1 VSVARAVL
9 HVDMD
14 AFYASVEQHDR
25 PELAGLPLIVGGTG
39 PRGVVAAASYE
50 VRKFGVRSAMPMRQA
65 LERCPDAVCVRPR
78 MARYQEVSQLLF
90 GVFNEF
96 TPLVQ
101 GLSLDEAFL
110 DVTASREPA
119 ASIAVQIKQ
128 RIRARTGLTA
138 SVGAATNKLVAKIAS
153 DLHKPDGLTLVTAE
167 NLRATLDPLPVR
179 RLPGLGGKTG
189 LRLEA
194 AGVRTLGEL
203 RVAPDPQLWPI
214 FGRHSQSIRDRAAG
228 IDDRPVM
235 VERQELSISAEDTF
249 DQDIHDRRKL
259 RQAVAELA
267 DLACSRTRDRE
278 LAAGCI
284 SVKIREHD
292 FTTVTRQRAVQPA
305 TQDRRTVA
313 TVATQLLDL
322 WLTEH
327 PGARLRLLGVAL
339 RQLTPAAQLDLFAA
353 EQGGGVDA
361 ALDAVRE
368 RFGKLALRRASS
380 LE

>member
-1 VSVARAVL
+1 VGAARVVL

-14 AFYASVEQHDR
+14 AFYASVEQHDDPR
-25 PELAGLPLIVGGTG
+25 LAGLPVIVGGNG

-65 LERCPDAVCVRPR
+65 LERCPQAVCVRPR
-78 MARYQEVSQLLF
+78 MARYQEVSRVVF
-90 GVFNEF
+90 AIFNEF

-110 DVTASREPA
+110 DVSASREPVAQIA
-119 ASIAVQIKQ
+119 AEIKR
-128 RIRARTGLTA
+128 RIRARTGLSA
-138 SVGAATNKLVAKIAS
+138 SVGAAANKLVAKIAS
-153 DLHKPDGLTLVTAE
+153 DLNKPDGLTLITPQT
-167 NLRATLDPLPVR
+167 LRATLDPLPVR

-189 LRLEA
+189 MRLEA
-194 AGVRTLGEL
+194 AGIRTLGEL
-203 RVAPDPQLWPI
+203 RVATDARLWPI
-214 FGRHSQSIRDRAAG
+214 FGRHSPQLRDRAAG
-228 IDDRPVM
+228 LDDRPVV

-249 DQDIHDRRKL
+249 DADIADPRKL
-259 RQAVAELA
+259 RQAVVELA
-267 DLACSRTRDRE
+267 DLACSRTRDRD

-292 FTTVTRQRAVQPA
+292 FTTITRQRAVQPA
-305 TQDRRTVA
+305 TQDRHMIA

-322 WLTEH
+322 WLNEH

-339 RQLTPAAQLDLFAA
+339 RQLTPATQMDLFGA
-353 EQGGGVDA
+353 QRGGVDDA
-361 ALDAVRE
+361 VDAVRE
-368 RFGKLALRRASS
+368 RFGKQALRHASS

>member
-1 VSVARAVL
+1 VSVARVVL

-14 AFYASVEQHDR
+14 AFYASVEQHDDPR
-25 PELAGLPLIVGGTG
+25 LAGLPVIVGGNG

-65 LERCPDAVCVRPR
+65 LERCPQAVCVRPR
-78 MARYQEVSQLLF
+78 MARYQEVSRVVF
-90 GVFNEF
+90 AIFNEF

-110 DVTASREPA
+110 DVSASREPVAHIA
-119 ASIAVQIKQ
+119 AEIKR
-128 RIRARTGLTA
+128 RIRERTGLSA
-138 SVGAATNKLVAKIAS
+138 SVGAAANKLVAKIAS
-153 DLHKPDGLTLVTAE
+153 ELNKPDGLTLVTPQT
-167 NLRATLDPLPVR
+167 LRATLDPLPVR

-189 LRLEA
+189 QRLEA
-194 AGVRTLGEL
+194 AGICTLGEL
-203 RVAPDPQLWPI
+203 RVATDAQLWPI
-214 FGRHSQSIRDRAAG
+214 FGRHSPQLRDRAAG
-228 IDDRPVM
+228 LDDRPVM

-249 DQDIHDRRKL
+249 DADIRDPRKL

-267 DLACSRTRDRE
+267 DLACSRTRDRD

-284 SVKIREHD
+284 SIKIREHD
-292 FTTVTRQRAVQPA
+292 FTTFTRQRAVQPA
-305 TQDRRTVA
+305 TQDRHMIA

-322 WLTEH
+322 WLEEH

-339 RQLTPAAQLDLFAA
+339 RQLTPATQLDLFGA
-353 EQGGGVDA
+353 QRGGVDDA
-361 ALDAVRE
+361 VDAVRE
-368 RFGKLALRRASS
+368 RFGKQALRRASS

>member
-1 VSVARAVL
+1 MGVDRDVL

-14 AFYASVEQHDR
+14 AFYASVEQHDDPR
-25 PELAGLPLIVGGTG
+25 LAGLPLIVGGTG

-65 LERCPDAVCVRPR
+65 LERCPEAICVRPR
-78 MARYQEVSQLLF
+78 MARYQEVSRMVF
-90 GVFNEF
+90 AIFNEF

-110 DVTASREPA
+110 DVTASREPVA
-119 ASIAVQIKQ
+119 HIASEVKR
-128 RIRARTGLTA
+128 RILQRTGLTA
-138 SVGAATNKLVAKIAS
+138 SVGAAANKLVAKIAS
-153 DLHKPDGLTLVTAE
+153 ELNKPDGLMIVTPQT
-167 NLRATLDPLPVR
+167 LRATLDPLPVR

-203 RVAPDPQLWPI
+203 RVAPDEQLWPI
-214 FGRHSQSIRDRAAG
+214 FGRHSQHLRDRAAG
-228 IDDRPVM
+228 LDDRPVM
-235 VERQELSISAEDTF
+235 SERQELSISAEDTF
-249 DQDIHDRRKL
+249 DADIRDRRQL
-259 RQAVAELA
+259 RQAVAQLA
-267 DLACSRTRDRE
+267 DLATSRVRDRE

-305 TQDRRTVA
+305 TQERRMIA
-313 TVATQLLDL
+313 TVAIQLLEH
-322 WLTEH
+322 WLDEH
-327 PGARLRLLGVAL
+327 PGAALRLLGVAL
-339 RQLTPAAQLDLFAA
+339 RQLTPATQLDLFAA
-353 EQGGGVDA
+353 EHSGVDA
-361 ALDAVRE
+361 ALDAVRQ

>member
-1 VSVARAVL
+1 MSVARAVL

-14 AFYASVEQHDR
+14 AFYASVEMHDDPR
-25 PELAGLPLIVGGTG
+25 LAGLPVIVGGTG

-65 LERCPDAVCVRPR
+65 LERCPQAICVRPR
-78 MARYQEVSQLLF
+78 MGRYQEVSRAVF
-90 GVFNEF
+90 GIFNEF

-110 DVTASREPA
+110 DVTAGREPVAIIA
-119 ASIAVQIKQ
+119 AQIKH
-128 RIRARTGLTA
+128 RIHDRTGLTA
-138 SVGAATNKLVAKIAS
+138 SVGAASNKLVAKIAS
-153 DLHKPDGLTLVTAE
+153 ELHKPDGLMIVTQI

-189 LRLEA
+189 VRLEA

-203 RVAPDPQLWPI
+203 RTAPDSQLWPI
-214 FGRHSQSIRDRAAG
+214 FGRHSQQLRDRAAG
-228 IDDRPVM
+228 LDDRPV
-235 VERQELSISAEDTF
+235 VAERQELSISAEDTF
-249 DQDIHDRRKL
+249 DQDVHDRRKL
-259 RQAVAELA
+259 RRAVAQLA
-267 DLACSRTRDRE
+267 DLATSRVRDRE

-284 SVKIREHD
+284 AVKIREHD

-305 TQDRRTVA
+305 TQDRGTIA
-313 TVATQLLDL
+313 TVATQLLDH
-322 WLTEH
+322 WLEEH

-339 RQLTPAAQLDLFAA
+339 RQLLPATQLDLFAS
-353 EQGGGVDA
+353 EHGGVDA
-361 ALDAVRE
+361 TVDAVRQ

>member
-1 VSVARAVL
+1 MGVDRDVL

-14 AFYASVEQHDR
+14 AFYASVEQHDDPR
-25 PELAGLPLIVGGTG
+25 LAGLPLIVGGTG

-65 LERCPDAVCVRPR
+65 LERCPEAICVRPR
-78 MARYQEVSQLLF
+78 MARYQEVSRVVF
-90 GVFNEF
+90 AIFNEF

-110 DVTASREPA
+110 DVTASREPVA
-119 ASIAVQIKQ
+119 HIASEVKR
-128 RIRARTGLTA
+128 RILQRTGLTA
-138 SVGAATNKLVAKIAS
+138 SVGAAANKLVAKIAS
-153 DLHKPDGLTLVTAE
+153 ELNKPDGLMIVTPQT
-167 NLRATLDPLPVR
+167 LRATLDPLPVR

-203 RVAPDPQLWPI
+203 RVAPDEQLWPI
-214 FGRHSQSIRDRAAG
+214 FGRHAQHLRDRAAG
-228 IDDRPVM
+228 LDERPV
-235 VERQELSISAEDTF
+235 VTERQELSISAEDTF
-249 DQDIHDRRKL
+249 DADIRDRRQL
-259 RQAVAELA
+259 RQAVAQLA
-267 DLACSRTRDRE
+267 DLATSRVRDRE

-292 FTTVTRQRAVQPA
+292 FTTVTRQQAVQPA
-305 TQDRRTVA
+305 TQDRRMVA
-313 TVATQLLDL
+313 TVATQLLEH
-322 WLTEH
+322 WLDAH
-327 PGARLRLLGVAL
+327 PGAALRLLGVAL
-339 RQLTPAAQLDLFAA
+339 RQLTPATQLELFAP
-353 EQGGGVDA
+353 QQGGVDA
-361 ALDAVRE
+361 ALDAVRQ

>member
-14 AFYASVEQHDR
+14 AFYASVEQHDDPR
-25 PELAGLPLIVGGTG
+25 LVGLPLIVGGTG

-50 VRKFGVRSAMPMRQA
+50 VRKYGVRSAMPMRQA
-65 LERCPDAVCVRPR
+65 LERCPQAVCVRPR
-78 MARYQEVSQLLF
+78 MVRYQEVSQVVF

-110 DVTASREPA
+110 DVTASREPVA
-119 ASIAVQIKQ
+119 AIAEQVKR
-128 RIRARTGLTA
+128 RIRERTGLTA
-138 SVGAATNKLVAKIAS
+138 SVGAAGNKLVAKIAS
-153 DLHKPDGLTLVTAE
+153 DLRKPDGLLIVTAD

-189 LRLEA
+189 LRLET
-194 AGVRTLGEL
+194 AGVKTLGEL
-203 RVAPDPQLWPI
+203 RVAPDAQLWPI
-214 FGRHSQSIRDRAAG
+214 FGRHTPQVRDRAAG
-228 IDDRPVM
+228 IDDRPVR

-259 RQAVAELA
+259 RQAVSELA

-305 TQDRRTVA
+305 TQDRRTIAQVA
-313 TVATQLLDL
+313 TELLDR
-322 WLTEH
+322 WLEQH

-339 RQLTPAAQLDLFAA
+339 RQLTPATQLDLFGTA
-353 EQGGGVDA
+353 QGGVDA
-361 ALDAVRE
+361 AVDAVHE

>member
-1 VSVARAVL
+1 MNGARDVL

-14 AFYASVEQHDR
+14 AFYASVEQHDDPR
-25 PELAGLPLIVGGTG
+25 LAGLPLIVGGIG

-65 LERCPDAVCVRPR
+65 LERCPQALCVRPR
-78 MARYQEVSQLLF
+78 MARYQEVSRVIF
-90 GVFNEF
+90 TIFNEF

-119 ASIAVQIKQ
+119 PEIGAAIKH

-138 SVGAATNKLVAKIAS
+138 SVGAAANKLVAKIAS
-153 DLHKPDGLTLVTAE
+153 DLHKPDGLTIITAE
-167 NLRATLDPLPVR
+167 TLRATLDPLPVR

-189 LRLEA
+189 LRLES
-194 AGVRTLGEL
+194 AGVRTLREL
-203 RVAPDPQLWPI
+203 RLAPDAQLCPI
-214 FGRHSQSIRDRAAG
+214 FGRHSQAMRDRAAG
-228 IDDRPVM
+228 SDDRPV
-235 VERQELSISAEDTF
+235 VAERQELSISAEDTF
-249 DQDIHDRRKL
+249 DQDIRDRRRL
-259 RQAVAELA
+259 QHAISELA

-278 LAAGCI
+278 LAAGCVA
-284 SVKIREHD
+284 VKIREHD

-305 TQDRRTVA
+305 TQDRRTIAGVA
-313 TVATQLLDL
+313 VQLLDH
-322 WLTEH
+322 WLDEH
-327 PGARLRLLGVAL
+327 PGASLRLLGVAL
-339 RQLTPAAQLDLFAA
+339 RQLTPATQLDLFAA
-353 EQGGGVDA
+353 EQGGVDEA
-361 ALDAVRE
+361 VDAVRE

>member
-1 VSVARAVL
+1 
-9 HVDMD
+9 MD
-14 AFYASVEQHDR
+14 AFYASVEQHDDPR
-25 PELAGLPLIVGGTG
+25 LVGLPVIVGGTG

-65 LERCPDAVCVRPR
+65 LERCPQAVCVRPR
-78 MARYQEVSQLLF
+78 MARYQEVSREVF
-90 GVFNEF
+90 AIFNEF

-110 DVTASREPA
+110 DVTASREPVA
-119 ASIAVQIKQ
+119 QIALAIKR
-128 RIRARTGLTA
+128 RIRERTGLTA
-138 SVGAATNKLVAKIAS
+138 SVGAASNKLVAKIAS
-153 DLHKPDGLTLVTAE
+153 DLNKPDGLTLVTPL
-167 NLRATLDPLPVR
+167 NLRAVLDPLPVR

-189 LRLEA
+189 QRLEA
-194 AGVRTLGEL
+194 AGVHTLGEL
-203 RVAPDPQLWPI
+203 RVAGDERLWPI
-214 FGRHSQSIRDRAAG
+214 FGRHSQQLRERAAG

-235 VERQELSISAEDTF
+235 IEQQELSISAEDTF
-249 DQDIHDRRKL
+249 DQDIHERRRL
-259 RQAVAELA
+259 HQALAELA

-284 SVKIREHD
+284 SIKIREHD

-305 TQDRRTVA
+305 TQDRRMIA

-322 WLTEH
+322 WLDEH

-339 RQLTPAAQLDLFAA
+339 RQLTPATQLDLFGA
-353 EQGGGVDA
+353 EQGAVDDTV
-361 ALDAVRE
+361 DAVRQ

>member
-1 VSVARAVL
+1 VSLARAVL

-14 AFYASVEQHDR
+14 AFYASVEQHDDPR
-25 PELAGLPLIVGGTG
+25 LVGLPLIVGGIG

-50 VRKFGVRSAMPMRQA
+50 VRKYGVRSAMPMRQA
-65 LERCPDAVCVRPR
+65 LERCPEAVCVRPR
-78 MARYQEVSQLLF
+78 MARYQEVSQVVF

-110 DVTASREPA
+110 DVTASREPVA
-119 ASIAVQIKQ
+119 AIAAQVKQ
-128 RIRARTGLTA
+128 RIRERTGLTA

-153 DLHKPDGLTLVTAE
+153 DLRKPDGLMIVTAQ

-194 AGVRTLGEL
+194 AGVQTLGEL
-203 RVAPDPQLWPI
+203 RVAPDAVLWPI
-214 FGRHSQSIRDRAAG
+214 FGRHSQSLRERAAG

-259 RQAVAELA
+259 RQAVSELA

-305 TQDRRTVA
+305 TQDRRTIAQVA
-313 TVATQLLDL
+313 TELLDR
-322 WLTEH
+322 WLEQH

-339 RQLTPAAQLDLFAA
+339 RQLTPATQLDLFGTA
-353 EQGGGVDA
+353 QGGVDA
-361 ALDAVRE
+361 AVDAVHE

>member
-1 VSVARAVL
+1 VSVARDVL

-14 AFYASVEQHDR
+14 AFYASVEQHDDPR
-25 PELAGLPLIVGGTG
+25 LAGLPLIVGGTG

-65 LERCPDAVCVRPR
+65 LERCPQAVCIRPR
-78 MARYQEVSQLLF
+78 MARYQEVSRQVF
-90 GVFNEF
+90 VIFNEF

-110 DVTASREPA
+110 DVTASREPVA
-119 ASIAVQIKQ
+119 DIAREVKR
-128 RIRARTGLTA
+128 RIRERTGLTA

-153 DLHKPDGLTLVTAE
+153 DLKKPDGLMVVTPDT
-167 NLRATLDPLPVR
+167 LRATLDPLTVR

-203 RVAPDPQLWPI
+203 RVASDERLWPI
-214 FGRHSQSIRDRAAG
+214 FGKHSQALRDRAAG
-228 IDDRPVM
+228 LDDRPVM
-235 VERQELSISAEDTF
+235 IERQELSISAEDTF
-249 DQDIHDRRKL
+249 DQDIHERRKL
-259 RQAVAELA
+259 HQAVAELA

-292 FTTVTRQRAVQPA
+292 FTTVTRQRAVAPP
-305 TQDRRTVA
+305 TQDRRMIA
-313 TVATQLLDL
+313 TVATQLLDH
-322 WLTEH
+322 WLDEH
-327 PGARLRLLGVAL
+327 PGARLRLLGVAW
-339 RQLTPAAQLDLFAA
+339 RQLTPATQMDLFGAA
-353 EQGGGVDA
+353 SGEVDETV
-361 ALDAVRE
+361 DAVRQ

>member
-1 VSVARAVL
+1 VSATRAVL

-14 AFYASVEQHDR
+14 AFYASVEMHDN
-25 PELAGLPLIVGGTG
+25 PQLIGLPVIVGGTG

-50 VRKFGVRSAMPMRQA
+50 VRKYGVRSAMPMRQA
-65 LERCPDAVCVRPR
+65 LERCPQAVCVRPR
-78 MARYQEVSQLLF
+78 MARYQEVSQVVF

-110 DVTASREPA
+110 DVSASREPVA
-119 ASIAVQIKQ
+119 ALAEQVKR
-128 RIRARTGLTA
+128 RIRERTGLTA
-138 SVGAATNKLVAKIAS
+138 SVGAASNKLVAKIAS
-153 DLHKPDGLTLVTAE
+153 DLNKPDGLMIVTPAT
-167 NLRATLDPLPVR
+167 LRATLDPLPVR

-189 LRLEA
+189 LRLET

-203 RVAPDPQLWPI
+203 RVALDAQLWPI

-292 FTTVTRQRAVQPA
+292 FTTVTRQRAVQPV
-305 TQDRRTVA
+305 TQDRRTIA
-313 TVATQLLDL
+313 QVATQLLDR
-322 WLTEH
+322 WLDEH

-339 RQLTPAAQLDLFAA
+339 KQLAPATQLDLFGT
-353 EQGGGVDA
+353 EQGGVDA
-361 ALDAVRE
+361 AVDAVRE

>member
-1 VSVARAVL
+1 MSGARVVL

-14 AFYASVEQHDR
+14 AFYASVEQHDDPR
-25 PELAGLPLIVGGTG
+25 LTGLPVIVGGNG

-65 LERCPDAVCVRPR
+65 LERCPQAVCVRPR
-78 MARYQEVSQLLF
+78 MGRYQEVSQVVF
-90 GVFNEF
+90 AVFNEF

-110 DVTASREPA
+110 DVSASREPVA
-119 ASIAVQIKQ
+119 FIGAEIKR
-128 RIRARTGLTA
+128 RIRERTGLSA
-138 SVGAATNKLVAKIAS
+138 SVGAAANKLVAKIAS
-153 DLHKPDGLTLVTAE
+153 DLNKPDGLTLVTPQT
-167 NLRATLDPLPVR
+167 LRATLDPLPVR

-189 LRLEA
+189 MRLEA
-194 AGVRTLGEL
+194 AGVQTLGEL
-203 RVAPDPQLWPI
+203 RVATDAQLWPI
-214 FGRHSQSIRDRAAG
+214 FGRHSQQLRDRAAG
-228 IDDRPVM
+228 LDDRPVM

-249 DQDIHDRRKL
+249 DADIGEARKL

-284 SVKIREHD
+284 SIKIREHD
-292 FTTVTRQRAVQPA
+292 FTTITRQRAVQPA
-305 TQDRRTVA
+305 TQDRHMIA
-313 TVATQLLDL
+313 TVATQLLDV
-322 WLTEH
+322 WLDAH

-339 RQLTPAAQLDLFAA
+339 RQLTPATQMDLFGA
-353 EQGGGVDA
+353 QRGGVDA
-361 ALDAVRE
+361 AVDAVRQ
-368 RFGKLALRRASS
+368 RFGKQALRRASS

>member
-1 VSVARAVL
+1 
-9 HVDMD
+9 MD
-14 AFYASVEQHDR
+14 AFYASVEQHDDPR
-25 PELAGLPLIVGGTG
+25 LVGLPLIVGGTG

-50 VRKFGVRSAMPMRQA
+50 VRKYGVRSAMPMRQA
-65 LERCPDAVCVRPR
+65 LEHCPEAVCVRPR
-78 MARYQEVSQLLF
+78 MARYQEVSQVVF

-110 DVTASREPA
+110 DVTASREPVA
-119 ASIAVQIKQ
+119 AIAEQVKR
-128 RIRARTGLTA
+128 RIRERTGLTA
-138 SVGAATNKLVAKIAS
+138 SVGAAGNKLVAKIAS
-153 DLHKPDGLTLVTAE
+153 DLRKPDGLMIVTAD

-194 AGVRTLGEL
+194 AGVKTLGEL
-203 RVAPDPQLWPI
+203 RVAPDAQLWPI
-214 FGRHSQSIRDRAAG
+214 FGRHSPQLRDRAAG

-249 DQDIHDRRKL
+249 DQDIHDRRRL
-259 RQAVAELA
+259 RQAVSELA

-305 TQDRRTVA
+305 TQDRRTIA
-313 TVATQLLDL
+313 QVATQLLDL
-322 WLTEH
+322 WLDEH

-339 RQLTPAAQLDLFAA
+339 RQLTPATQLDLFGTA
-353 EQGGGVDA
+353 QGGVDA
-361 ALDAVRE
+361 TVDAVRE

>member
-1 VSVARAVL
+1 VGVARAVL

-14 AFYASVEQHDR
+14 AFYASVEQHDDPR
-25 PELAGLPLIVGGTG
+25 LVGLPVIVGGTG

-65 LERCPDAVCVRPR
+65 LERCPQAVCVRPR
-78 MARYQEVSQLLF
+78 MARYQEVSREVF
-90 GVFNEF
+90 AIFNEF

-110 DVTASREPA
+110 DVTASREPVA
-119 ASIAVQIKQ
+119 QIARAIKQ
-128 RIRARTGLTA
+128 RIRERTGLTA
-138 SVGAATNKLVAKIAS
+138 SVGAAGNKLVAKIAS
-153 DLHKPDGLTLVTAE
+153 DLNKPDGLTLITPH
-167 NLRATLDPLPVR
+167 NLRAVLDPLPVR

-189 LRLEA
+189 QRLEA
-194 AGVRTLGEL
+194 AGVHTLGEL
-203 RVAPDPQLWPI
+203 RVAGDERLAPI
-214 FGRHSQSIRDRAAG
+214 FGRHSQQLRDRAAG

-249 DQDIHDRRKL
+249 DQDVHERRRL
-259 RQAVAELA
+259 HQAVAELA

-284 SVKIREHD
+284 SIKIREHD

-305 TQDRRTVA
+305 TQDRRMIA

-322 WLTEH
+322 WLDEH

-339 RQLTPAAQLDLFAA
+339 RQLTPATQLDLFGA
-353 EQGGGVDA
+353 EQGAVDDTV
-361 ALDAVRE
+361 DAVRQ

>member
-14 AFYASVEQHDR
+14 AFYASVEQHDDPR
-25 PELAGLPLIVGGTG
+25 LKGLPLIVGGTG

-50 VRKFGVRSAMPMRQA
+50 VRRFGVRSAMPMRQA
-65 LERCPDAVCVRPR
+65 LERCPQAVCIRPR
-78 MARYQEVSQLLF
+78 MARYQEVSRLVF
-90 GVFNEF
+90 EIFNEF

-119 ASIAVQIKQ
+119 ADIAWAVKR
-128 RIRARTGLTA
+128 RIRERTGLTA

-153 DLHKPDGLTLVTAE
+153 DLKKPDGLMIVTPAT
-167 NLRATLDPLPVR
+167 LRATLDPLSVR

-203 RVAPDPQLWPI
+203 RVAPDEQLWPI
-214 FGRHSQSIRDRAAG
+214 FGRHSQAIRDRAAG
-228 IDDRPVM
+228 LDDRPVM
-235 VERQELSISAEDTF
+235 LERQELSISAEDTF
-249 DQDIHDRRKL
+249 DQDIHERRKL
-259 RQAVAELA
+259 HQAVAELA

-292 FTTVTRQRAVQPA
+292 FTTVTRQRAIAPA
-305 TQDRRTVA
+305 TQDRRMIA
-313 TVATQLLDL
+313 TVATQLLDH
-322 WLTEH
+322 WLDEH

-339 RQLTPAAQLDLFAA
+339 RQLTPATQLDLFGAA
-353 EQGGGVDA
+353 AGEVDETV
-361 ALDAVRE
+361 DAVRQ

>member
-1 VSVARAVL
+1 MGAARVVL

-14 AFYASVEQHDR
+14 AFYASVEQHDDPR
-25 PELAGLPLIVGGTG
+25 LAGLPVIVGGNG

-65 LERCPDAVCVRPR
+65 LERCPQAVCVRPR
-78 MARYQEVSQLLF
+78 MARYQEVSRVVF
-90 GVFNEF
+90 AIFNEF

-110 DVTASREPA
+110 DVSANREPVAQIA
-119 ASIAVQIKQ
+119 AEIKR

-138 SVGAATNKLVAKIAS
+138 SVGAAANKLVAKIAS
-153 DLHKPDGLTLVTAE
+153 DLNKPDGLTLVTPQT
-167 NLRATLDPLPVR
+167 LRGVLDPLPVR

-189 LRLEA
+189 VRLEA
-194 AGVRTLGEL
+194 AGIRTLGEL
-203 RVAPDPQLWPI
+203 RVATDAQLWPI
-214 FGRHSQSIRDRAAG
+214 FGRHSQHLRDRAAG
-228 IDDRPVM
+228 LDERPV
-235 VERQELSISAEDTF
+235 VAERQELSISAEDTF
-249 DQDIHDRRKL
+249 DSDIREPRKL

-267 DLACSRTRDRE
+267 DLACSRTRDRD

-292 FTTVTRQRAVQPA
+292 FTTMTRQRAVQPA
-305 TQDRRTVA
+305 TQDRHMIA

-322 WLTEH
+322 WLEEH

-339 RQLTPAAQLDLFAA
+339 RQLTPATQLELFGAQR
-353 EQGGGVDA
+353 GGVDA
-361 ALDAVRE
+361 TVDAVRE
-368 RFGKLALRRASS
+368 RFGKQALRRASS

>member
-14 AFYASVEQHDR
+14 AFYASVEQHDN
-25 PELAGLPLIVGGTG
+25 PQLAGLPLIVGGTG

-50 VRKFGVRSAMPMRQA
+50 VRKYGVRSAMPMRQA
-65 LERCPDAVCVRPR
+65 LERCPGALCVRPR
-78 MARYQEVSQLLF
+78 MARYQEVSQVVF

-110 DVTASREPA
+110 DVTASREPVATLA
-119 ASIAVQIKQ
+119 ARVKQ
-128 RIRARTGLTA
+128 RIRERTGLTA

-153 DLHKPDGLTLVTAE
+153 DLHKPDGLMIVTPA

-214 FGRHSQSIRDRAAG
+214 FGRHSQAMRDRAAG

-267 DLACSRTRDRE
+267 DLACSRTRDRD

-284 SVKIREHD
+284 SIKIREHD

-305 TQDRRTVA
+305 TQDRRTIA
-313 TVATQLLDL
+313 TIATQLLDL
-322 WLTEH
+322 WLSEH
-327 PGARLRLLGVAL
+327 PAARLRLLGVAL
-339 RQLTPAAQLDLFAA
+339 RQLTPATQLDLFGAA
-353 EQGGGVDA
+353 QSGVDEA
-361 ALDAVRE
+361 VDAVRE

>member
-14 AFYASVEQHDR
+14 AFYASVEQHDDPR
-25 PELAGLPLIVGGTG
+25 LKGLPLIVGGTG

-65 LERCPDAVCVRPR
+65 LERCPQAVCIRPR
-78 MARYQEVSQLLF
+78 MARYQEVSRQVF
-90 GVFNEF
+90 EIFNEF

-110 DVTASREPA
+110 DVTASREPVA
-119 ASIAVQIKQ
+119 DIAREVKR
-128 RIRARTGLTA
+128 RIRERTGLTA

-153 DLHKPDGLTLVTAE
+153 ELRKPDGLMVVTPAT
-167 NLRATLDPLPVR
+167 LRATLDPLTVR

-189 LRLEA
+189 ARLEA

-203 RVAPDPQLWPI
+203 RVAPDERLWPI
-214 FGRHSQSIRDRAAG
+214 FGKHSQSIRDRAAG
-228 IDDRPVM
+228 LDDRAVM

-249 DQDIHDRRKL
+249 DQDIHERRKL
-259 RQAVAELA
+259 HQAVAELA

-292 FTTVTRQRAVQPA
+292 FTTVTRQRAVAPP
-305 TQDRRTVA
+305 TQDRRMIA
-313 TVATQLLDL
+313 TVATQLLDH
-322 WLTEH
+322 WLDQH

-339 RQLTPAAQLDLFAA
+339 RQLTPATQLDLF
-353 EQGGGVDA
+353 GGTAGEVDETV
-361 ALDAVRE
+361 DAVRQ

>member
-1 VSVARAVL
+1 MSVARAVL

-14 AFYASVEQHDR
+14 AFYASVEQHDDPR
-25 PELAGLPLIVGGTG
+25 LKGLPLIVGGTG

-65 LERCPDAVCVRPR
+65 LERCPQAVCIRPR
-78 MARYQEVSQLLF
+78 MARYQEVSRQVF
-90 GVFNEF
+90 EIFNEF

-110 DVTASREPA
+110 DVTASREPVA
-119 ASIAVQIKQ
+119 DIAREVKR
-128 RIRARTGLTA
+128 RIRERTGLTA

-153 DLHKPDGLTLVTAE
+153 ELRKPDGLMVVTPAT
-167 NLRATLDPLPVR
+167 LRATLDPLTVR

-189 LRLEA
+189 ARLEA

-203 RVAPDPQLWPI
+203 RVAPDERLWPI
-214 FGRHSQSIRDRAAG
+214 FGKHSQSIRDRAAG
-228 IDDRPVM
+228 LDDRAVM

-249 DQDIHDRRKL
+249 DQDIHERRKL
-259 RQAVAELA
+259 HQAVAELA

-292 FTTVTRQRAVQPA
+292 FTTVTRQRAVAPP
-305 TQDRRTVA
+305 TQDRRMIA
-313 TVATQLLDL
+313 TVATQLLDH
-322 WLTEH
+322 WLDQH

-339 RQLTPAAQLDLFAA
+339 RQLTPATQLDLF
-353 EQGGGVDA
+353 GGTAGEVDETV
-361 ALDAVRE
+361 DAVRQ

>member
-1 VSVARAVL
+1 VGVDRDVL

-14 AFYASVEQHDR
+14 AFYASVEQHDDPR
-25 PELAGLPLIVGGTG
+25 LAGLPLIVGGTG

-65 LERCPDAVCVRPR
+65 LERCPEAICVRPR
-78 MARYQEVSQLLF
+78 MARYQEVSRVVF
-90 GVFNEF
+90 AIFNEF

-110 DVTASREPA
+110 DVTASREPVA
-119 ASIAVQIKQ
+119 QIAGEIKR
-128 RIRARTGLTA
+128 RILKRTGLTA
-138 SVGAATNKLVAKIAS
+138 SVGAAANKLVAKIAS
-153 DLHKPDGLTLVTAE
+153 ELNKPDGLMIVTPQT
-167 NLRATLDPLPVR
+167 LRATLDPLPVR

-203 RVAPDPQLWPI
+203 RVAPDEQLWPI
-214 FGRHSQSIRDRAAG
+214 FGRHSQHLRDRAAG
-228 IDDRPVM
+228 LDDRPVM
-235 VERQELSISAEDTF
+235 SERQELSISAEDTF
-249 DQDIHDRRKL
+249 DADIRDRRQL
-259 RQAVAELA
+259 RQAVAQLA
-267 DLACSRTRDRE
+267 DLATSRVRDRD

-292 FTTVTRQRAVQPA
+292 FTTVTRQRSVQPA
-305 TQDRRTVA
+305 TQDRRMVA
-313 TVATQLLDL
+313 TVATQLLEH
-322 WLTEH
+322 WLDAH
-327 PGARLRLLGVAL
+327 PGAALRLLGVAL
-339 RQLTPAAQLDLFAA
+339 RQLTPATQLELFAP
-353 EQGGGVDA
+353 QQGGVDA
-361 ALDAVRE
+361 ALDAVRQ

>member
-14 AFYASVEQHDR
+14 AFYASVEQHDDPR
-25 PELAGLPLIVGGTG
+25 LKGLPLIVGGTG

-65 LERCPDAVCVRPR
+65 LERCPQAVCIRPR
-78 MARYQEVSQLLF
+78 MARYQEVSRQVF
-90 GVFNEF
+90 EIFNEF

-110 DVTASREPA
+110 DVTASREPVA
-119 ASIAVQIKQ
+119 DIAREVKR
-128 RIRARTGLTA
+128 RIRERTGLTA

-153 DLHKPDGLTLVTAE
+153 DLKKPDGLMVVTPDT
-167 NLRATLDPLPVR
+167 LRATLDPLTVR

-203 RVAPDPQLWPI
+203 RVASDERLWPI
-214 FGRHSQSIRDRAAG
+214 FGKHSQALRDRAAG
-228 IDDRPVM
+228 LDDRPVM
-235 VERQELSISAEDTF
+235 IERQELSISAEDTF
-249 DQDIHDRRKL
+249 DQDIHERRKL
-259 RQAVAELA
+259 HQAVAELA

-292 FTTVTRQRAVQPA
+292 FTTVTRQRAVAPP
-305 TQDRRTVA
+305 TQDRRMIA
-313 TVATQLLDL
+313 TVATQLLDH
-322 WLTEH
+322 WLDEH

-339 RQLTPAAQLDLFAA
+339 RQLTPATQLDLFAGTA
-353 EQGGGVDA
+353 GEVDETV
-361 ALDAVRE
+361 DAVRQ
-368 RFGKLALRRASS
+368 RFGQLALRRASS

>member
-1 VSVARAVL
+1 MSAARVVL

-14 AFYASVEQHDR
+14 AFYASVEQHDDPR
-25 PELAGLPLIVGGTG
+25 LAGLPVIVGGNG

-65 LERCPDAVCVRPR
+65 LERCPQAVCVRPR
-78 MARYQEVSQLLF
+78 MARYQEVSRVVF
-90 GVFNEF
+90 AIFNEF

-110 DVTASREPA
+110 DVSASREPVARIA
-119 ASIAVQIKQ
+119 AEIKR
-128 RIRARTGLTA
+128 RIRERTGLSA
-138 SVGAATNKLVAKIAS
+138 SVGAAANKLVAKIAS
-153 DLHKPDGLTLVTAE
+153 DLNKPDGLTLVTPQT
-167 NLRATLDPLPVR
+167 LRATLDPLPVR

-194 AGVRTLGEL
+194 AGIRTLGQL
-203 RVAPDPQLWPI
+203 RVATDAQLWPI
-214 FGRHSQSIRDRAAG
+214 FGRHSQHLRDRAAG
-228 IDDRPVM
+228 LDERPV
-235 VERQELSISAEDTF
+235 VAERQELSISAEDTF
-249 DQDIHDRRKL
+249 DADIGDPRKL

-267 DLACSRTRDRE
+267 DLACSRTRDRD

-292 FTTVTRQRAVQPA
+292 FTTITRQRAVQPA
-305 TQDRRTVA
+305 TQDRHMIA

-322 WLTEH
+322 WLEEH

-339 RQLTPAAQLDLFAA
+339 RALTPATQMDLFGA
-353 EQGGGVDA
+353 QRGGVDDA
-361 ALDAVRE
+361 VDAVRQ
-368 RFGKLALRRASS
+368 RFGTLALRRASS

>member
-1 VSVARAVL
+1 VGVARAVL

-14 AFYASVEQHDR
+14 AFYASVEQHDDPR
-25 PELAGLPLIVGGTG
+25 LAGLPLIVGGTG

-65 LERCPDAVCVRPR
+65 LERCPDALCVRPR
-78 MARYQEVSQLLF
+78 MARYQEVSQVVF

-110 DVTASREPA
+110 DVTASREPVA
-119 ASIAVQIKQ
+119 AIAEQVKR
-128 RIRARTGLTA
+128 RIRERTGLTA
-138 SVGAATNKLVAKIAS
+138 SVGAAGNKLVAKIAS
-153 DLHKPDGLTLVTAE
+153 DLRKPDGLMIVTAD

-194 AGVRTLGEL
+194 AGVKTLGEL
-203 RVAPDPQLWPI
+203 RVAPDAQLWPI
-214 FGRHSQSIRDRAAG
+214 FGRHSPQLRDRAAG

-249 DQDIHDRRKL
+249 DQDIHDRRQL
-259 RQAVAELA
+259 RQAVSELA

-305 TQDRRTVA
+305 TQDRRTIA

-322 WLTEH
+322 WLAEH
-327 PGARLRLLGVAL
+327 PTARLRLLGVAL
-339 RQLTPAAQLDLFAA
+339 RQLTPATQLDLFGAT
-353 EQGGGVDA
+353 QGGVDEA
-361 ALDAVRE
+361 VDAVRE

>member
-1 VSVARAVL
+1 
-9 HVDMD
+9 M
-14 AFYASVEQHDR
+14 
-25 PELAGLPLIVGGTG
+25 
-39 PRGVVAAASYE
+39 
-50 VRKFGVRSAMPMRQA
+50 
-65 LERCPDAVCVRPR
+65 
-78 MARYQEVSQLLF
+78 
-90 GVFNEF
+90 
-96 TPLVQ
+96 
-101 GLSLDEAFL
+101 
-110 DVTASREPA
+110 
-119 ASIAVQIKQ
+119 
-128 RIRARTGLTA
+128 
-138 SVGAATNKLVAKIAS
+138 
-153 DLHKPDGLTLVTAE
+153 
-167 NLRATLDPLPVR
+167 R

-189 LRLEA
+189 LKLEA

-203 RVAPDPQLWPI
+203 RAAPDPQLWPI
-214 FGRHSQSIRDRAAG
+214 FGRHAQTMRDRAAG
-228 IDDRPVM
+228 IDDRPVV

-305 TQDRRTVA
+305 TQERRTIV

-322 WLTEH
+322 WLAEH

-339 RQLTPAAQLDLFAA
+339 RQLTPATQLDLFAA
-353 EQGGGVDA
+353 EHGGVDA

>member
-14 AFYASVEQHDR
+14 AFYASVEQHDDPR
-25 PELAGLPLIVGGTG
+25 LKGLPLIVGGTG

-65 LERCPDAVCVRPR
+65 LERCPQAVCIRPR
-78 MARYQEVSQLLF
+78 MARYQEVSRQVF
-90 GVFNEF
+90 EIFNEF

-110 DVTASREPA
+110 DVTASREPVA
-119 ASIAVQIKQ
+119 DIAREVKR
-128 RIRARTGLTA
+128 RIRERTGLTA

-153 DLHKPDGLTLVTAE
+153 DLKKPDGLMIVTPATV
-167 NLRATLDPLPVR
+167 RATLDPLTVR

-203 RVAPDPQLWPI
+203 RVAPDEQLWPI
-214 FGRHSQSIRDRAAG
+214 FGKHSQALRDRAAG
-228 IDDRPVM
+228 LDDRPVM
-235 VERQELSISAEDTF
+235 LERQELSISAEDTF
-249 DQDIHDRRKL
+249 DQDIHERRRL
-259 RQAVAELA
+259 HQAVAELA

-292 FTTVTRQRAVQPA
+292 FTTVTRQRAIAPA
-305 TQDRRTVA
+305 TQDRRMIA
-313 TVATQLLDL
+313 TVATQLLDH
-322 WLTEH
+322 WLDEH

-339 RQLTPAAQLDLFAA
+339 RQLTPATQLDLFGAA
-353 EQGGGVDA
+353 SGEVDETV
-361 ALDAVRE
+361 DAVRQ

>member
-1 VSVARAVL
+1 VSVARIVL

-14 AFYASVEQHDR
+14 AFYASVEQHDDPR
-25 PELAGLPLIVGGTG
+25 LAGLPLIVGGNG

-65 LERCPDAVCVRPR
+65 LERCPQAVCVRPR
-78 MARYQEVSQLLF
+78 MARYQEVSRVVF
-90 GVFNEF
+90 VIFNEF

-110 DVTASREPA
+110 DLTASREPVA
-119 ASIAVQIKQ
+119 HIATDIKH
-128 RIRARTGLTA
+128 RIRERTGLSA
-138 SVGAATNKLVAKIAS
+138 SVGAGANKLVAKIAS
-153 DLHKPDGLTLVTAE
+153 DLNKPDGLTLVTPQT
-167 NLRATLDPLPVR
+167 LRATLDPLPVR

-203 RVAPDPQLWPI
+203 RVATDERLWPI
-214 FGRHSQSIRDRAAG
+214 FGRHSQQLRDRAAG
-228 IDDRPVM
+228 LDDRPV
-235 VERQELSISAEDTF
+235 VAERQELSISAEDTF
-249 DQDIHDRRKL
+249 DADIHDRRKL
-259 RQAVAELA
+259 RQALVELA

-284 SVKIREHD
+284 SIKIREHD
-292 FTTVTRQRAVQPA
+292 FTTITRQRAVQPA
-305 TQDRRTVA
+305 TQDRRMIA
-313 TVATQLLDL
+313 TAATQLLEL
-322 WLTEH
+322 WLDEH

-339 RQLTPAAQLDLFAA
+339 RQLTPATQMELFGAPRD
-353 EQGGGVDA
+353 GVDA
-361 ALDAVRE
+361 AVDAVRQ
-368 RFGKLALRRASS
+368 RFGKLALRPASS